1 MVVHGRPVIILLV
14 EDDQGDQELTR
25 RAMMHGKIKND
36 LHIVENGEEALD
48 YLFGRGRYRD
58 REKYPLPD
66 LILLDLNIPRL
77 DGKQVLKAVQAD
89 PVLRRIPVVVLTTS
103 YQDADIQQ
111 AYESGAK
118 SYIVKPVDIDQFTR
132 VVQAIEEYWFQIV
145 ILPPVPR

>member
-1 MVVHGRPVIILLV
+1 MVVQGRPVIILLV
-14 EDDQGDQELTR
+14 EDDEGDQELTR

-36 LHIVENGEEALD
+36 LHIVENGEEALE
-48 YLFGRGRYRD
+48 YLLGRGAYQH

-77 DGKQVLKAVQAD
+77 DGKQVLKAIQGDAA
-89 PVLRRIPVVVLTTS
+89 LRRIPVVILTTS
-103 YQDADIQQ
+103 YQESDVQQ
-111 AYESGAK
+111 AYEMGAK